1 MGHKAPLNT
10 KAQNGVAILCFQ
22 NPYRAYNNSQK
33 CCHTFVN
40 CYKLS
45 TQTSKNMI
53 AQFHH
58 VPVLAEPTIA
68 GLEIVAGG
76 VYLDC
81 TVGGGGHSA
90 LILQAAENVRLV
102 GIDRDE
108 MAIAAASD
116 TLKDYADR
124 VNFWRG
130 NFCEY
135 QPPSDLKFDGILA
148 DLGVSSTQFDVAERG
163 FSFREAGDLD
173 MRMDNRQT
181 LTAAEIINHYKEV
194 ELADIFFKL
203 GEERLSRRI
212 ARQIVEKR
220 PFKTTLELANAIS
233 ACVPS
238 SYRHGRIHP
247 ATRTFQA
254 LRIAVNRELESLE
267 KWLTIAPNWLKNRG
281 KIAVITFHSLED
293 RMVKHTFREDDRL
306 QVLTKKVIIATDE
319 ETRANPRARS
329 AKLRIAQRI

>member
-1 MGHKAPLNT
+1 MT
-10 KAQNGVAILCFQ
+10 
-22 NPYRAYNNSQK
+22 
-33 CCHTFVN
+33 
-40 CYKLS
+40 
-45 TQTSKNMI
+45 

-68 GLEIVAGG
+68 GLEIISDGI
-76 VYLDC
+76 YLDC

-108 MAIAAASD
+108 MAIAAAGEK
-116 TLKDYADR
+116 LADYQNH
-124 VNFWRG
+124 VTFWRG

-135 QPPSDLKFDGILA
+135 KPSPDLLFDGILA

-163 FSFREAGDLD
+163 FSFRESGDLD

-181 LTAAEIINHYKEV
+181 LTAAEIVNYYKEI
-194 ELADIFFKL
+194 ELANIIFKF

-212 ARQIVEKR
+212 ASQIVEKR
-220 PFKTTLELANAIS
+220 PFKTTLELANAIA

-254 LRIAVNRELESLE
+254 LRIVVNRELESLE
-267 KWLTIAPNWLKNRG
+267 QWLAIAPNWLKTGG

-293 RMVKHTFREDDRL
+293 RIVKHTFREDDRL
-306 QVLTKKVIIATDE
+306 QVITKKVIIATDAE
-319 ETRANPRARS
+319 NKVNPRARS
-329 AKLRIAQRI
+329 AKLRIALKK

>member
-1 MGHKAPLNT
+1 
-10 KAQNGVAILCFQ
+10 
-22 NPYRAYNNSQK
+22 
-33 CCHTFVN
+33 
-40 CYKLS
+40 
-45 TQTSKNMI
+45 MI

-68 GLEIVAGG
+68 GLEIISDG

-81 TVGGGGHSA
+81 TIGGGGHSA
-90 LILQAAENVRLV
+90 LILQSAENVRLV

-108 MAIAAASD
+108 MAIAAAGEK
-116 TLKDYADR
+116 LADYQNQ
-124 VNFWRG
+124 VTFWRG

-135 QPPSDLKFDGILA
+135 KPSPDLLFDGILA

-163 FSFREAGDLD
+163 FSFRESGDLD

-181 LTAAEIINHYKEV
+181 LTAAEIVNHYKEV
-194 ELADIFFKL
+194 ELANIIFKF

-212 ARQIVEKR
+212 ASQIVEKR
-220 PFKTTLELANAIS
+220 PFQTTLELANAIA

-254 LRIAVNRELESLE
+254 LRIVVNRELESLE
-267 KWLTIAPNWLKNRG
+267 KWLAVAPNWLKTGG

-293 RMVKHTFREDDRL
+293 RIVKHTFREDDRL
-306 QVLTKKVIIATDE
+306 QVLTKKVIIATDAE
-319 ETRANPRARS
+319 NKANPRARS
-329 AKLRIAQRI
+329 AKLRIALKK

>member
-1 MGHKAPLNT
+1 MT
-10 KAQNGVAILCFQ
+10 
-22 NPYRAYNNSQK
+22 
-33 CCHTFVN
+33 
-40 CYKLS
+40 
-45 TQTSKNMI
+45 

-68 GLEIVAGG
+68 GLEVFAGG

-90 LILQAAENVRLV
+90 LILQSAENVRLV

-108 MAIAAASD
+108 MAIAAASEKLANYQNQV
-116 TLKDYADR
+116 T
-124 VNFWRG
+124 FWRG

-135 QPPSDLKFDGILA
+135 QPAPDLKFDGILA
-148 DLGVSSTQFDVAERG
+148 DLGVSSTQFDLAQRG
-163 FSFREAGDLD
+163 FSFRESGDLD

-181 LTAAEIINHYKEV
+181 LTAAEIVNNYKEV
-194 ELADIFFKL
+194 ELANIIFKF

-212 ARQIVEKR
+212 ASQIIEKR
-220 PFKTTLELANAIS
+220 PFKTTLELANAIA

-254 LRIAVNRELESLE
+254 LRIVVNRELESLE
-267 KWLTIAPNWLKNRG
+267 QWLVVAPNWLKTGG

-293 RMVKHTFREDDRL
+293 RIVKHTFREDDRL
-306 QVLTKKVIIATDE
+306 QVLTKKVIIANDAE
-319 ETRANPRARS
+319 NKVNPRARS
-329 AKLRIAQRI
+329 AKLRIAVKK

>member
-1 MGHKAPLNT
+1 MT
-10 KAQNGVAILCFQ
+10 
-22 NPYRAYNNSQK
+22 
-33 CCHTFVN
+33 
-40 CYKLS
+40 
-45 TQTSKNMI
+45 

-58 VPVLAEPTIA
+58 VPVLAQPTIA
-68 GLEIVAGG
+68 GLSIISGG
-76 VYLDC
+76 TYLDC

-90 LILQAAENVRLV
+90 LILQGEENIRLV

-108 MAIAAASD
+108 MAIAAASEN
-116 TLKDYADR
+116 LKEYANQ
-124 VNFWRG
+124 VTFWRG

-135 QPPSDLKFDGILA
+135 KPSTDLLFDGILA

-163 FSFREAGDLD
+163 FSFRESGDLD

-212 ARQIVEKR
+212 ARQIVENR

-233 ACVPS
+233 TCVPA

-267 KWLTIAPNWLKNRG
+267 KWLAVAPNWLKIGG

-293 RMVKHTFREDDRL
+293 RIVKHTFREDDRL

-319 ETRANPRARS
+319 EIRANPRSRS
-329 AKLRIAQRI
+329 AKLRIAERIMI

>member
-1 MGHKAPLNT
+1 MT
-10 KAQNGVAILCFQ
+10 
-22 NPYRAYNNSQK
+22 
-33 CCHTFVN
+33 
-40 CYKLS
+40 
-45 TQTSKNMI
+45 

-68 GLEIVAGG
+68 GLEIISDGI
-76 VYLDC
+76 YLDC

-90 LILQAAENVRLV
+90 LIIQAAENVRLV

-108 MAIAAASD
+108 MAIAAASQN
-116 TLKDYADR
+116 LKDYANQ
-124 VNFWRG
+124 VTFWRG

-135 QPPSDLKFDGILA
+135 KPSPDLLFDGILA
-148 DLGVSSTQFDVAERG
+148 DLGVSSTQFDIAERG
-163 FSFREAGDLD
+163 FSFRESGDLD

-181 LTAAEIINHYKEV
+181 LTAAEIVNYYKEI
-194 ELADIFFKL
+194 ELANIIFKF

-212 ARQIVEKR
+212 ASQIVEKR
-220 PFKTTLELANAIS
+220 PFKTTLELANAIA

-254 LRIAVNRELESLE
+254 LRIVVNRELESLE
-267 KWLTIAPNWLKNRG
+267 QWLAIAPNWLKTGG

-293 RMVKHTFREDDRL
+293 RIVKHTFREDDRL
-306 QVLTKKVIIATDE
+306 QVLTKKVIIATDDE
-319 ETRANPRARS
+319 NKANPRARS
-329 AKLRIAQRI
+329 AKLRIAQRL

>member
-1 MGHKAPLNT
+1 MT
-10 KAQNGVAILCFQ
+10 
-22 NPYRAYNNSQK
+22 
-33 CCHTFVN
+33 
-40 CYKLS
+40 
-45 TQTSKNMI
+45 

-68 GLEIVAGG
+68 GLEIISDGI
-76 VYLDC
+76 YLDC

-108 MAIAAASD
+108 MAIAAASEN
-116 TLKDYADR
+116 LKDYANQ
-124 VNFWRG
+124 VTFWRG

-135 QPPSDLKFDGILA
+135 KPSPDLLFDGILA

-163 FSFREAGDLD
+163 FSFRESGDLD

-181 LTAAEIINHYKEV
+181 LTASEIVNHYKEV
-194 ELADIFFKL
+194 ELANIIFKF

-212 ARQIVEKR
+212 ASQIVEKR
-220 PFKTTLELANAIS
+220 PFKTTLELANAIA

-254 LRIAVNRELESLE
+254 LRIVVNRELESLE
-267 KWLTIAPNWLKNRG
+267 QWLAIAPNWLKTGG

-319 ETRANPRARS
+319 ENKINPRARS
-329 AKLRIAQRI
+329 AKLRIAQKI

>member
-1 MGHKAPLNT
+1 MT
-10 KAQNGVAILCFQ
+10 
-22 NPYRAYNNSQK
+22 
-33 CCHTFVN
+33 
-40 CYKLS
+40 
-45 TQTSKNMI
+45 

-68 GLEIVAGG
+68 GLEIISDGI
-76 VYLDC
+76 YLDC

-108 MAIAAASD
+108 MAIAAASEN
-116 TLKDYADR
+116 LKDYANQ
-124 VNFWRG
+124 VTFWRG

-135 QPPSDLKFDGILA
+135 KPSPDLLFDGILA

-163 FSFREAGDLD
+163 FSFRESGDLD

-181 LTAAEIINHYKEV
+181 LTAAEIVNYYKEI
-194 ELADIFFKL
+194 ELANIIFKF

-212 ARQIVEKR
+212 ASQIVEKR
-220 PFKTTLELANAIS
+220 PFKTTLELANAIA

-254 LRIAVNRELESLE
+254 LRIVVNRELESLE
-267 KWLTIAPNWLKNRG
+267 QWLAIAPNWLKTGG

-293 RMVKHTFREDDRL
+293 RIVKHTFREDDRL
-306 QVLTKKVIIATDE
+306 QVLTKKVIIATDDE
-319 ETRANPRARS
+319 NKANHRARS
-329 AKLRIAQRI
+329 AKLRIAQRL

>member
-1 MGHKAPLNT
+1 MT
-10 KAQNGVAILCFQ
+10 
-22 NPYRAYNNSQK
+22 
-33 CCHTFVN
+33 
-40 CYKLS
+40 
-45 TQTSKNMI
+45 

-58 VPVLAEPTIA
+58 VPVLATPTIA
-68 GLEIVAGG
+68 GLEIISDG

-81 TVGGGGHSA
+81 TVGGGGHSS
-90 LILQAAENVRLV
+90 LILQAAANVSLV

-108 MAIAAASD
+108 MAIAAASEN
-116 TLKDYADR
+116 LKNYASQ
-124 VNFWRG
+124 VTFWRG

-135 QPPSDLKFDGILA
+135 KPSPDLLFDGILA

-163 FSFREAGDLD
+163 FSFRESGDLD

-267 KWLTIAPNWLKNRG
+267 KWLAVAPNWLKTGG

-293 RMVKHTFREDDRL
+293 RIVKHTFREDNRL

-319 ETRANPRARS
+319 EIRANPRARS
-329 AKLRIAQRI
+329 AKLRIAQRVE

>member
-1 MGHKAPLNT
+1 MT
-10 KAQNGVAILCFQ
+10 
-22 NPYRAYNNSQK
+22 
-33 CCHTFVN
+33 
-40 CYKLS
+40 
-45 TQTSKNMI
+45 

-68 GLEIVAGG
+68 GLEIISDGI
-76 VYLDC
+76 YLDC

-108 MAIAAASD
+108 MAIAAASEN
-116 TLKDYADR
+116 LKDYANQ
-124 VNFWRG
+124 VIFWRG

-135 QPPSDLKFDGILA
+135 KPSPDLLFDGILA

-163 FSFREAGDLD
+163 FSFRESGDLD

-181 LTAAEIINHYKEV
+181 LTAAEIVNYYKEV
-194 ELADIFFKL
+194 ELANIIFKF

-212 ARQIVEKR
+212 ASQIVEKR
-220 PFKTTLELANAIS
+220 PFKTTLELANAIA

-254 LRIAVNRELESLE
+254 LRIVVNRELESLE
-267 KWLTIAPNWLKNRG
+267 QWLAIAPNWLKTGG

-293 RMVKHTFREDDRL
+293 RIVKHTFREDDRL
-306 QVLTKKVIIATDE
+306 QVITKKVIIATDAE
-319 ETRANPRARS
+319 NKVNPRARS
-329 AKLRIAQRI
+329 AKLRIAQKL

>member
-1 MGHKAPLNT
+1 MT
-10 KAQNGVAILCFQ
+10 
-22 NPYRAYNNSQK
+22 
-33 CCHTFVN
+33 
-40 CYKLS
+40 
-45 TQTSKNMI
+45 

-68 GLEIVAGG
+68 GLEIISGG

-108 MAIAAASD
+108 MAIAAASE
-116 TLKDYADR
+116 TLKDYANQ
-124 VNFWRG
+124 VTFWRG

-135 QPPSDLKFDGILA
+135 KPSPDLLFDGILA

-163 FSFREAGDLD
+163 FSFRESGDLD

-181 LTAAEIINHYKEV
+181 LTAAEIVNHYQEV
-194 ELADIFFKL
+194 ELANIIFKF

-212 ARQIVEKR
+212 ASQIVEKR
-220 PFKTTLELANAIS
+220 PFNTTLELANAIA

-254 LRIAVNRELESLE
+254 LRIVVNRELESLE
-267 KWLTIAPNWLKNRG
+267 QWLAVAPNWLKTGG

-293 RMVKHTFREDDRL
+293 RIVKHTFREDERL
-306 QVLTKKVIIATDE
+306 QVLTKKVIIATDD

-329 AKLRIAQRI
+329 AKLRIAQKK

>member
-1 MGHKAPLNT
+1 MT
-10 KAQNGVAILCFQ
+10 
-22 NPYRAYNNSQK
+22 
-33 CCHTFVN
+33 
-40 CYKLS
+40 
-45 TQTSKNMI
+45 

-68 GLEIVAGG
+68 GLEIISDGI
-76 VYLDC
+76 YLDC

-108 MAIAAASD
+108 MAIAAASEN
-116 TLKDYADR
+116 LKDYANQ
-124 VNFWRG
+124 VIFWRG

-135 QPPSDLKFDGILA
+135 KPSPDLLFDGILA
-148 DLGVSSTQFDVAERG
+148 DLGVSSTQFDIAERG
-163 FSFREAGDLD
+163 FSFRESGDLD

-181 LTAAEIINHYKEV
+181 LTAAEIVNYYKEV
-194 ELADIFFKL
+194 ELANIIFKF

-212 ARQIVEKR
+212 ASQIVEKR
-220 PFKTTLELANAIS
+220 PFKTTLELANAIA

-254 LRIAVNRELESLE
+254 LRIVVNRELESLE
-267 KWLTIAPNWLKNRG
+267 KWLAVAPNWLKTGG

-293 RMVKHTFREDDRL
+293 RIVKHTFREDDRL
-306 QVLTKKVIIATDE
+306 QVITKKVIIATDAE
-319 ETRANPRARS
+319 NKVNPRARS
-329 AKLRIAQRI
+329 AKLRIAQKL

>member
-1 MGHKAPLNT
+1 MT
-10 KAQNGVAILCFQ
+10 
-22 NPYRAYNNSQK
+22 
-33 CCHTFVN
+33 
-40 CYKLS
+40 
-45 TQTSKNMI
+45 

-58 VPVLAEPTIA
+58 VPVLAESAIA
-68 GLEIVAGG
+68 GLEIIAGG

-90 LILQAAENVRLV
+90 LILQAADNVSLM
-102 GIDRDE
+102 GLDRDE
-108 MAIAAASD
+108 MAIAAASE
-116 TLKDYADR
+116 TLKDYGNQ
-124 VNFWRG
+124 VTFWRG

-135 QPPSDLKFDGILA
+135 KPSSDLLFDGILA
-148 DLGVSSTQFDVAERG
+148 DLGVSSTQLDVAERG
-163 FSFREAGDLD
+163 FSFRESGDLD

-181 LTAAEIINHYKEV
+181 LTAAEIVNHYKEV

-220 PFKTTLELANAIS
+220 PFKTTLELANAIA

-247 ATRTFQA
+247 ATRSFQA
-254 LRIAVNRELESLE
+254 LRIAVNRDLESLE
-267 KWLTIAPNWLKNRG
+267 KWLAVAPNWLKIGG

-293 RMVKHTFREDDRL
+293 RIVKHTFREDDRL

-319 ETRANPRARS
+319 EIKANPRARS
-329 AKLRIAQRI
+329 AKLRIAQRIE

>member
-1 MGHKAPLNT
+1 
-10 KAQNGVAILCFQ
+10 
-22 NPYRAYNNSQK
+22 
-33 CCHTFVN
+33 
-40 CYKLS
+40 
-45 TQTSKNMI
+45 MI

-68 GLEIVAGG
+68 GLEIVSDG

-81 TVGGGGHSA
+81 TIGGGGHSD
-90 LILQAAENVRLV
+90 LILQAAENVHLV

-108 MAIAAASD
+108 MAIAAAGEK
-116 TLKDYADR
+116 LADYQNQ
-124 VNFWRG
+124 VTFWRG

-135 QPPSDLKFDGILA
+135 KPSLDLLFDGILA

-163 FSFREAGDLD
+163 FSFRESGDLD

-181 LTAAEIINHYKEV
+181 LTAAEIVNHYKEV
-194 ELADIFFKL
+194 ELANLIFKF

-212 ARQIVEKR
+212 ASQIVEKR
-220 PFKTTLELANAIS
+220 PFQTTLELANAIA

-254 LRIAVNRELESLE
+254 LRIVVNRELESLE
-267 KWLTIAPNWLKNRG
+267 KWLAVAPNWLKTGG

-293 RMVKHTFREDDRL
+293 RIVKHTFREDERL

-319 ETRANPRARS
+319 ENKINPRARS
-329 AKLRIAQRI
+329 AKLRIAQKI

>member
-1 MGHKAPLNT
+1 MT
-10 KAQNGVAILCFQ
+10 
-22 NPYRAYNNSQK
+22 
-33 CCHTFVN
+33 
-40 CYKLS
+40 
-45 TQTSKNMI
+45 

-76 VYLDC
+76 LYLDC

-90 LILQAAENVRLV
+90 LILQGAENVQLMA
-102 GIDRDE
+102 IDRDG
-108 MAIAAASD
+108 MAIAAASA
-116 TLKDYADR
+116 TLKDYANQ
-124 VNFWRG
+124 VTFWRG

-135 QPPSDLKFDGILA
+135 KPSSGVLFDGILA

-173 MRMDNRQT
+173 MRMDDRQP
-181 LTAAEIINHYKEV
+181 LTAAQIVNYYAEK
-194 ELADIFFKL
+194 ELADIFYTL

-220 PFKTTLELANAIS
+220 PFYTTLELANAIA

-267 KWLTIAPNWLKNRG
+267 KWLAVAPNWLKPNG

-293 RMVKHTFREDDRL
+293 RIVKHTFREDDRL
-306 QVLTKKVIIATDE
+306 QVITKKVITATDAE
-319 ETRANPRARS
+319 IKANPRARS
-329 AKLRIAQRI
+329 AKLRIAQRHEL

>member
-1 MGHKAPLNT
+1 MT
-10 KAQNGVAILCFQ
+10 
-22 NPYRAYNNSQK
+22 
-33 CCHTFVN
+33 
-40 CYKLS
+40 
-45 TQTSKNMI
+45 

-68 GLEIVAGG
+68 GLEIISDGI
-76 VYLDC
+76 YLDC

-108 MAIAAASD
+108 MAIAAAGEK
-116 TLKDYADR
+116 LADYQNH
-124 VNFWRG
+124 VTFWRG

-135 QPPSDLKFDGILA
+135 KPSPDLLFDGILA

-163 FSFREAGDLD
+163 FSFRESGDLD

-181 LTAAEIINHYKEV
+181 LTAAEIVNYYKEI
-194 ELADIFFKL
+194 ELANIIFKF

-212 ARQIVEKR
+212 ASQIVEKR
-220 PFKTTLELANAIS
+220 PFKTTLELANAIA

-254 LRIAVNRELESLE
+254 LRIVVNRELESLE
-267 KWLTIAPNWLKNRG
+267 QWLAIAPNWLKTGG

-293 RMVKHTFREDDRL
+293 RIVKHTFREDDRL
-306 QVLTKKVIIATDE
+306 QVLTKKVIIATDDE
-319 ETRANPRARS
+319 NKANPRARS
-329 AKLRIAQRI
+329 AKLRIALKK

>member
-1 MGHKAPLNT
+1 MT
-10 KAQNGVAILCFQ
+10 
-22 NPYRAYNNSQK
+22 
-33 CCHTFVN
+33 
-40 CYKLS
+40 
-45 TQTSKNMI
+45 

-58 VPVLAEPTIA
+58 VPVLAEPAIA

-76 VYLDC
+76 LYLDC

-90 LILQAAENVRLV
+90 LILQGADHVRLV
-102 GIDRDE
+102 AIDRDG
-108 MAIAAASD
+108 MAIASANE
-116 TLKDYADR
+116 TLKDYANQ
-124 VNFWRG
+124 VTFWRG

-135 QPPSDLKFDGILA
+135 KPSPELLFDGILA
-148 DLGVSSTQFDVAERG
+148 DLGVSSTQFDVAARG

-173 MRMDNRQT
+173 MRMDDRQT
-181 LTAAEIINHYKEV
+181 LTAAQIVNYYAEK
-194 ELADIFFKL
+194 ELADIFYTL

-220 PFKTTLELANAIS
+220 PFQTTLELANAIA
-233 ACVPS
+233 ACVPA

-267 KWLTIAPNWLKNRG
+267 KWLASAPNWLKPNG

-293 RMVKHTFREDDRL
+293 RIVKHTFREDDRL
-306 QVLTKKVIIATDE
+306 QVLTKKVITATDI
-319 ETRANPRARS
+319 ETKANPRARS
-329 AKLRIAQRI
+329 AKLRIAQRQVSASR

>member
-1 MGHKAPLNT
+1 MT
-10 KAQNGVAILCFQ
+10 
-22 NPYRAYNNSQK
+22 
-33 CCHTFVN
+33 
-40 CYKLS
+40 
-45 TQTSKNMI
+45 

-68 GLEIVAGG
+68 GLEIISDGI
-76 VYLDC
+76 YLDC

-108 MAIAAASD
+108 MAIAAASEN
-116 TLKDYADR
+116 LKDYANQ
-124 VNFWRG
+124 VTFWRG

-135 QPPSDLKFDGILA
+135 KPSPDLLFDGILA

-163 FSFREAGDLD
+163 FSFRESGDLD

-181 LTAAEIINHYKEV
+181 LTAAEIVNYYKEV
-194 ELADIFFKL
+194 ELANIIFKF

-212 ARQIVEKR
+212 ASQIVEKR
-220 PFKTTLELANAIS
+220 PFKTTLELANAIA

-254 LRIAVNRELESLE
+254 LRIVVNRELESLE
-267 KWLTIAPNWLKNRG
+267 QWLAIAPNWLKTGG

-293 RMVKHTFREDDRL
+293 RIVKHTFREDDRL
-306 QVLTKKVIIATDE
+306 QVLTKKVIIASDDE
-319 ETRANPRARS
+319 NKANPRARS
-329 AKLRIAQRI
+329 AKLRIAQRL

>member
-1 MGHKAPLNT
+1 MT
-10 KAQNGVAILCFQ
+10 
-22 NPYRAYNNSQK
+22 
-33 CCHTFVN
+33 
-40 CYKLS
+40 
-45 TQTSKNMI
+45 

-68 GLEIVAGG
+68 GLAIISGG

-81 TVGGGGHSA
+81 TVGGGGHSS

-108 MAIAAASD
+108 MAIAAASEN
-116 TLKDYADR
+116 LKDYANQ
-124 VNFWRG
+124 VTFWRG

-135 QPPSDLKFDGILA
+135 KPSPDLLFDGILA

-163 FSFREAGDLD
+163 FSFRESGDLD

-181 LTAAEIINHYKEV
+181 LTAAEIVNHYKEV
-194 ELADIFFKL
+194 ELANIIFKF

-212 ARQIVEKR
+212 ASQIVEKR
-220 PFKTTLELANAIS
+220 PFKTTLELANAIA

-267 KWLTIAPNWLKNRG
+267 KWLAIAPNWFKTGG

-293 RMVKHTFREDDRL
+293 RIVKHTFREDERL
-306 QVLTKKVIIATDE
+306 QVLTKKVIIATDD
-319 ETRANPRARS
+319 ETKANPRARS
-329 AKLRIAQRI
+329 AKLRIAQKI

>member
-1 MGHKAPLNT
+1 MT
-10 KAQNGVAILCFQ
+10 
-22 NPYRAYNNSQK
+22 
-33 CCHTFVN
+33 
-40 CYKLS
+40 
-45 TQTSKNMI
+45 

-68 GLEIVAGG
+68 GLAITSGG
-76 VYLDC
+76 IYLDC
-81 TVGGGGHSA
+81 TVGGGGHSS

-108 MAIAAASD
+108 MAIAAASEK
-116 TLKDYADR
+116 LQDYQNQ
-124 VNFWRG
+124 VSFWRG

-135 QPPSDLKFDGILA
+135 QPAADLQFDGILA

-181 LTAAEIINHYKEV
+181 LTAAEIVNHYQEV

-267 KWLTIAPNWLKNRG
+267 KWLAVAPNWLKVGG
-281 KIAVITFHSLED
+281 KIVVITFHSLED
-293 RMVKHTFREDDRL
+293 RIVKHTFREDDRL
-306 QVLTKKVIIATDE
+306 QVITKKVIIATDE
-319 ETRANPRARS
+319 ENRANPRARS
-329 AKLRIAQRI
+329 AKLRIAQRVE

>member
-1 MGHKAPLNT
+1 MT
-10 KAQNGVAILCFQ
+10 
-22 NPYRAYNNSQK
+22 
-33 CCHTFVN
+33 
-40 CYKLS
+40 
-45 TQTSKNMI
+45 

-76 VYLDC
+76 IYLDC

-90 LILQAAENVRLV
+90 LILQRADNVRLV
-102 GIDRDE
+102 AIDRDE
-108 MAIAAASD
+108 MAIAAASEKLAD
-116 TLKDYADR
+116 HQDR
-124 VNFWRG
+124 VTFWRG

-135 QPPSDLKFDGILA
+135 QPAPDLKFDGILA

-163 FSFREAGDLD
+163 FSFRESGDLD

-220 PFKTTLELANAIS
+220 PFKTTLELANAIA
-233 ACVPS
+233 ACVPA

-267 KWLTIAPNWLKNRG
+267 KWLAVAPNWLKVGG
-281 KIAVITFHSLED
+281 KVAVITFHSLED
-293 RMVKHTFREDDRL
+293 RIVKHTFREDDRL

-319 ETRANPRARS
+319 EIRANPRARS

>member
-1 MGHKAPLNT
+1 MT
-10 KAQNGVAILCFQ
+10 
-22 NPYRAYNNSQK
+22 
-33 CCHTFVN
+33 
-40 CYKLS
+40 
-45 TQTSKNMI
+45 

-58 VPVLAEPTIA
+58 VPVLAEPAIA

-76 VYLDC
+76 LYLDC

-90 LILQAAENVRLV
+90 LILRGAENVKLV
-102 GIDRDE
+102 GIDRDG
-108 MAIAAASD
+108 MAIAAASE
-116 TLKDYADR
+116 TLKDYADQ
-124 VNFWRG
+124 VTFWRG

-135 QPPSDLKFDGILA
+135 KPSSDLLFDGILA

-173 MRMDNRQT
+173 MRMDDRQT
-181 LTAAEIINHYKEV
+181 LTAAQIVNYYAEK
-194 ELADIFFKL
+194 ELADIFYNL

-220 PFKTTLELANAIS
+220 PFHTTLELANAIA

-267 KWLTIAPNWLKNRG
+267 KWLAVAPNWLKPNG

-293 RMVKHTFREDDRL
+293 RMVKHTFREDERL
-306 QVLTKKVIIATDE
+306 QVLTKKVITGSDAEIK
-319 ETRANPRARS
+319 ANPRARS
-329 AKLRIAQRI
+329 AKLRIAQRHELR

>member
-1 MGHKAPLNT
+1 MT
-10 KAQNGVAILCFQ
+10 
-22 NPYRAYNNSQK
+22 
-33 CCHTFVN
+33 
-40 CYKLS
+40 
-45 TQTSKNMI
+45 

-68 GLEIVAGG
+68 GLEIISDGI
-76 VYLDC
+76 YLDC

-90 LILQAAENVRLV
+90 LILQAAENVSLV

-108 MAIAAASD
+108 MAIAAASEN
-116 TLKDYADR
+116 LKDYANQ
-124 VNFWRG
+124 VTFWRG

-135 QPPSDLKFDGILA
+135 KPSTDLLFDGILA

-163 FSFREAGDLD
+163 FSFRESGDLD

-181 LTAAEIINHYKEV
+181 LTAAEIVNHYKEV
-194 ELADIFFKL
+194 ELANIIFKF

-212 ARQIVEKR
+212 ASQIVEKR
-220 PFKTTLELANAIS
+220 PFKTTLELANAIA

-254 LRIAVNRELESLE
+254 LRIVVNRELESLE
-267 KWLTIAPNWLKNRG
+267 KWLAVAPNWLKTGG

-293 RMVKHTFREDDRL
+293 RIVKHTFREDERL
-306 QVLTKKVIIATDE
+306 QVLTKKVIIATDAE
-319 ETRANPRARS
+319 NKANPRARS
-329 AKLRIAQRI
+329 AKLRIAQRIA

>member
-1 MGHKAPLNT
+1 MT
-10 KAQNGVAILCFQ
+10 
-22 NPYRAYNNSQK
+22 
-33 CCHTFVN
+33 
-40 CYKLS
+40 
-45 TQTSKNMI
+45 

-58 VPVLAEPTIA
+58 VPVLAQPAIA
-68 GLEIVAGG
+68 GLEIISSGI
-76 VYLDC
+76 YLDC
-81 TVGGGGHSA
+81 TVGGGGHSS
-90 LILQAAENVRLV
+90 LILQGAENVHLV
-102 GIDRDE
+102 AIDRDE
-108 MAIAAASD
+108 MAIAAA
-116 TLKDYADR
+116 TEKLAEYINQ
-124 VNFWRG
+124 VTFWRG

-135 QPPSDLKFDGILA
+135 KPSSDLKFDGILA

-163 FSFREAGDLD
+163 FSFRESGDLD

-194 ELADIFFKL
+194 ELADMFFKL

-233 ACVPS
+233 ACVPA

-267 KWLTIAPNWLKNRG
+267 KWLAVAPNWLKTGG

-293 RMVKHTFREDDRL
+293 RIVKHTFREDERL

-319 ETRANPRARS
+319 ENRANPRARS

>member
-1 MGHKAPLNT
+1 MT
-10 KAQNGVAILCFQ
+10 
-22 NPYRAYNNSQK
+22 
-33 CCHTFVN
+33 
-40 CYKLS
+40 
-45 TQTSKNMI
+45 

-58 VPVLAEPTIA
+58 VPVLAQPTIA
-68 GLEIVAGG
+68 GLSIVSGG
-76 VYLDC
+76 TYLDC

-90 LILQAAENVRLV
+90 LILQSAEDISLV

-108 MAIAAASD
+108 MAIAAASEN
-116 TLKDYADR
+116 LKEYTNQ
-124 VNFWRG
+124 VTFWRG

-135 QPPSDLKFDGILA
+135 KPSNDLLFDGILA

-163 FSFREAGDLD
+163 FSFRESGDLD

-212 ARQIVEKR
+212 ARQIVENR

-233 ACVPS
+233 TCVPA

-267 KWLTIAPNWLKNRG
+267 KWLAVAPNWLKIGG

-293 RMVKHTFREDDRL
+293 RIVKHTFREDDRL

-319 ETRANPRARS
+319 EIRANPRSRS
-329 AKLRIAQRI
+329 AKLRIAERIMV

>member
-1 MGHKAPLNT
+1 MT
-10 KAQNGVAILCFQ
+10 
-22 NPYRAYNNSQK
+22 
-33 CCHTFVN
+33 
-40 CYKLS
+40 
-45 TQTSKNMI
+45 

-58 VPVLAEPTIA
+58 VPVLAEPAIA
-68 GLEIVAGG
+68 GLEIISGG
-76 VYLDC
+76 IYLDC
-81 TVGGGGHSA
+81 TVGGGGHSS

-108 MAIAAASD
+108 MAIAAA
-116 TLKDYADR
+116 TEKLTDYENR
-124 VNFWRG
+124 VTFWRG

-135 QPPSDLKFDGILA
+135 KPAPNLLFDGILA

-163 FSFREAGDLD
+163 FSFRESGDLD

-181 LTAAEIINHYKEV
+181 LTAAEIVNHYKEV
-194 ELADIFFKL
+194 ELANIFFKL

-233 ACVPS
+233 ACVPA
-238 SYRHGRIHP
+238 SYRNGRIHP

-267 KWLTIAPNWLKNRG
+267 KWLTIAPNWLKTGG

-293 RMVKHTFREDDRL
+293 RIVKHTFREDDRL
-306 QVLTKKVIIATDE
+306 QVLTKKVIIASDAE
-319 ETRANPRARS
+319 IKSNPRSRS
-329 AKLRIAQRI
+329 AKLRLAQRIEQGA

>member
-1 MGHKAPLNT
+1 MT
-10 KAQNGVAILCFQ
+10 
-22 NPYRAYNNSQK
+22 
-33 CCHTFVN
+33 
-40 CYKLS
+40 
-45 TQTSKNMI
+45 

-58 VPVLAEPTIA
+58 VPVLAEPAIA
-68 GLEIVAGG
+68 GLEIISGG
-76 VYLDC
+76 LYLDC
-81 TVGGGGHSA
+81 TVGGGGHSS
-90 LILQAAENVRLV
+90 LILEAAENVRLV

-108 MAIAAASD
+108 MAIAAA
-116 TLKDYADR
+116 TEKLADYQDR
-124 VNFWRG
+124 VTFWRG

-135 QPPSDLKFDGILA
+135 KPAPNLLFDGILA
-148 DLGVSSTQFDVAERG
+148 DLGVSSTQFDIAERG
-163 FSFREAGDLD
+163 FSFRESGDLD

-220 PFKTTLELANAIS
+220 PFKTTLDLANAIS
-233 ACVPS
+233 ACVPA
-238 SYRHGRIHP
+238 SYRNGRIHP

-267 KWLTIAPNWLKNRG
+267 KWLAIAPNWLKTGG

-293 RMVKHTFREDDRL
+293 RIVKHTFREDDRL
-306 QVLTKKVIIATDE
+306 QVLTKKVIIASDV
-319 ETRANPRARS
+319 ETKANPRSRS
-329 AKLRIAQRI
+329 AKLRIAQRKED

>member
-1 MGHKAPLNT
+1 MT
-10 KAQNGVAILCFQ
+10 
-22 NPYRAYNNSQK
+22 
-33 CCHTFVN
+33 
-40 CYKLS
+40 
-45 TQTSKNMI
+45 

-68 GLEIVAGG
+68 GLAITSGG

-81 TVGGGGHSA
+81 TVGGGGHSS

-108 MAIAAASD
+108 MAIAAASEK
-116 TLKDYADR
+116 LQDYQNQ
-124 VNFWRG
+124 VSFWRG

-135 QPPSDLKFDGILA
+135 QPAADLQFDGILA

-163 FSFREAGDLD
+163 FSFRESGDLD

-181 LTAAEIINHYKEV
+181 LTAAEIVNHYQEV

-267 KWLTIAPNWLKNRG
+267 KWLAIAPNWLKVGG
-281 KIAVITFHSLED
+281 KIVVITFHSLED
-293 RMVKHTFREDDRL
+293 RIVKHRFREDDRL

-319 ETRANPRARS
+319 ENRANPRARS
-329 AKLRIAQRI
+329 AKLRIAQRVE

>member
-1 MGHKAPLNT
+1 
-10 KAQNGVAILCFQ
+10 
-22 NPYRAYNNSQK
+22 
-33 CCHTFVN
+33 
-40 CYKLS
+40 
-45 TQTSKNMI
+45 MI

-68 GLEIVAGG
+68 ALEIISDG

-81 TVGGGGHSA
+81 TIGGGGHSA

-102 GIDRDE
+102 GIDLDE
-108 MAIAAASD
+108 MAIAAAGEK
-116 TLKDYADR
+116 LADYQNQ
-124 VNFWRG
+124 VTFWRG

-135 QPPSDLKFDGILA
+135 KPSPDLLFDGILA

-163 FSFREAGDLD
+163 FSFRESGDLD

-181 LTAAEIINHYKEV
+181 LTAAEIVNHYKEV
-194 ELADIFFKL
+194 ELANLIFKF

-212 ARQIVEKR
+212 ASQIVEKR
-220 PFKTTLELANAIS
+220 PFQTTLELANAIA

-254 LRIAVNRELESLE
+254 LRIVVNRELESLE
-267 KWLTIAPNWLKNRG
+267 KWLAVAPNWLKTGG

-293 RMVKHTFREDDRL
+293 RIVKHTFREDDRL
-306 QVLTKKVIIATDE
+306 QVLTKKVIIATDAE
-319 ETRANPRARS
+319 NKANPRARS
-329 AKLRIAQRI
+329 AKLRIALKK

>member
-1 MGHKAPLNT
+1 MT
-10 KAQNGVAILCFQ
+10 
-22 NPYRAYNNSQK
+22 
-33 CCHTFVN
+33 
-40 CYKLS
+40 
-45 TQTSKNMI
+45 

-68 GLEIVAGG
+68 GLEIISDGI
-76 VYLDC
+76 YLDC

-108 MAIAAASD
+108 MAIAAASEN
-116 TLKDYADR
+116 LKDYANQ
-124 VNFWRG
+124 VTFWRG

-135 QPPSDLKFDGILA
+135 KPSPDLLFDGILA

-163 FSFREAGDLD
+163 FSFRESGDLD

-181 LTAAEIINHYKEV
+181 LTAAEIVNYYKEI
-194 ELADIFFKL
+194 ELANIIFKF

-212 ARQIVEKR
+212 ASQIVEKR
-220 PFKTTLELANAIS
+220 PFKTTLELANAIA

-254 LRIAVNRELESLE
+254 LRIVVNRELESLE
-267 KWLTIAPNWLKNRG
+267 QWLAIAPNWLKTGG

-293 RMVKHTFREDDRL
+293 RIVKHTFREDDRL
-306 QVLTKKVIIATDE
+306 QVLTKKVIIATDAE
-319 ETRANPRARS
+319 NKVNPRARS
-329 AKLRIAQRI
+329 AKLRIAQRL

>member
-1 MGHKAPLNT
+1 
-10 KAQNGVAILCFQ
+10 
-22 NPYRAYNNSQK
+22 
-33 CCHTFVN
+33 
-40 CYKLS
+40 
-45 TQTSKNMI
+45 MI

-68 GLEIVAGG
+68 GLEIVSDG

-81 TVGGGGHSA
+81 TIGGGGHSD

-108 MAIAAASD
+108 MAIAAAGEK
-116 TLKDYADR
+116 LADYQNQ
-124 VNFWRG
+124 VTFWRG

-135 QPPSDLKFDGILA
+135 KPSLDLLFDGILA

-163 FSFREAGDLD
+163 FSFRESGDLD

-181 LTAAEIINHYKEV
+181 LTAAEIVNHYKEV
-194 ELADIFFKL
+194 ELANIIFKF

-212 ARQIVEKR
+212 ASQIVEKR
-220 PFKTTLELANAIS
+220 PFQTTLELANAIA

-254 LRIAVNRELESLE
+254 LRIVVNRELESLE
-267 KWLTIAPNWLKNRG
+267 KWLAVAPNWLKTGG

-293 RMVKHTFREDDRL
+293 RIVKHTFREDERL

-319 ETRANPRARS
+319 ENKINPRARS
-329 AKLRIAQRI
+329 AKLRIAQKI

>member
-1 MGHKAPLNT
+1 MT
-10 KAQNGVAILCFQ
+10 
-22 NPYRAYNNSQK
+22 
-33 CCHTFVN
+33 
-40 CYKLS
+40 
-45 TQTSKNMI
+45 

-68 GLEIVAGG
+68 GLEIISDGI
-76 VYLDC
+76 YLDC

-108 MAIAAASD
+108 MAIAAASEN
-116 TLKDYADR
+116 LKDYANQ
-124 VNFWRG
+124 VIFWRG

-135 QPPSDLKFDGILA
+135 KPSPDLLFDGILA
-148 DLGVSSTQFDVAERG
+148 DQGVSSTQFDIAERG
-163 FSFREAGDLD
+163 FSFRESGDLD

-181 LTAAEIINHYKEV
+181 LTAAEIVNYYKEV
-194 ELADIFFKL
+194 ELANIIFKF

-212 ARQIVEKR
+212 ASQIVEKR
-220 PFKTTLELANAIS
+220 PFKTTLELANAIA

-254 LRIAVNRELESLE
+254 LRIVVNRELESLE
-267 KWLTIAPNWLKNRG
+267 QWLAIAPNWLKTGG

-293 RMVKHTFREDDRL
+293 RIVKHTFREDDRL
-306 QVLTKKVIIATDE
+306 QVITKKVIIATDAE
-319 ETRANPRARS
+319 NKVNPRARS
-329 AKLRIAQRI
+329 AKLRIALKK